1 LQAVQRKRVVD
12 IVTLYTTGC
21 PKCKVLK
28 SKLEAKGVKYL
39 ENNSVMEMLRL
50 GIEQVPVLK
59 VGDELLEFSAAND
72 WINQQCEVSQ

>member
-1 LQAVQRKRVVD
+1 
-12 IVTLYTTGC
+12 
-21 PKCKVLK
+21 VLK